1 MFSMFYNGEM
11 PANPSYQEILKLDRM
26 LTDANIPHTLSRSFD
41 GWTVCYP
48 TERRSD
54 DCIMDAIEHSGSYG
68 KEIDKLEIM
77 GLLTPE
83 EEERD
88 SVLGYLTAEDV
99 FERIRKHYNRE
110 WDEYVNGLAKKTSEE
125 DAEEDDI
132 SESSDNRI
140 MTPEEFAKKM
150 KKISDNLKYQ
160 NDAYYDEEDA
170 HMQMDDL
177 MSDLL
182 RQLGYGEGIDI
193 FDNTS
198 KWHA

>member
-1 MFSMFYNGEM
+1 
-11 PANPSYQEILKLDRM
+11 
-26 LTDANIPHTLSRSFD
+26 
-41 GWTVCYP
+41 
-48 TERRSD
+48 
-54 DCIMDAIEHSGSYG
+54 
-68 KEIDKLEIM
+68 M
-77 GLLTPE
+77 GLLTPDE
-83 EEERD
+83 EEYD

-99 FERIRKHYNRE
+99 FERIRKHHNGE
-110 WDEYVNGLAKKTSEE
+110 WDKYVNDLVKKTS
-125 DAEEDDI
+125 EEDDI

-198 KWHA
+198 KWYA

>member
-1 MFSMFYNGEM
+1 MFGIDYSTNS
-11 PANPSYQEILKLDRM
+11 NYQEILKLDRM
-26 LTDANIPHTLSRSFD
+26 LTDASIPHTLDRLFD
-41 GWTVCYP
+41 GWQVCYP
-48 TERRSD
+48 TREEPELA
-54 DCIMDAIEHSGSYG
+54 MDAIEHYGSYG
-68 KEIDKLEIM
+68 KDEDKLEIM
-77 GLLTPE
+77 GLLTPDE
-83 EEERD
+83 EEYD

-99 FERIRKHYNRE
+99 FERIRKHHNGE
-110 WDEYVNGLAKKTSEE
+110 WDKYVNDLVKKTSEE

-160 NDAYYDEEDA
+160 NDVYYDEEDA

-198 KWHA
+198 KWYA

>member
-1 MFSMFYNGEM
+1 MFGIDYSTNS
-11 PANPSYQEILKLDRM
+11 NYQEILKLDRM
-26 LTDANIPHTLSRSFD
+26 LTDASIPHTLDRLFD
-41 GWTVCYP
+41 GWQVCYP
-48 TERRSD
+48 TREEPELV
-54 DCIMDAIEHSGSYG
+54 MDAIEHYGSYG
-68 KEIDKLEIM
+68 KDEDKLEIM
-77 GLLTPE
+77 GLLTPDE
-83 EEERD
+83 EYD

-99 FERIRKHYNRE
+99 FERICKHYNGE

-125 DAEEDDI
+125 DAKEDDI
-132 SESSDNRI
+132 SESSDNHT

-193 FDNTS
+193 FENTN
-198 KWHA
+198 KWYS

>member
-1 MFSMFYNGEM
+1 
-11 PANPSYQEILKLDRM
+11 
-26 LTDANIPHTLSRSFD
+26 
-41 GWTVCYP
+41 
-48 TERRSD
+48 
-54 DCIMDAIEHSGSYG
+54 MDAIEHYGSYG
-68 KEIDKLEIM
+68 KDEDKLEIM
-77 GLLTPE
+77 GLLTPDE
-83 EEERD
+83 EEHD

-99 FERIRKHYNRE
+99 FERIRKHHNGE
-110 WDEYVNGLAKKTSEE
+110 WDEYVNSLAKKTSEE

-132 SESSDNRI
+132 SEPSDNRI
-140 MTPEEFAKKM
+140 MAPEEFAKKM

>member
-1 MFSMFYNGEM
+1 MFGINYSTDSN
-11 PANPSYQEILKLDRM
+11 YQEILKLDRM
-26 LTDANIPHTLSRSFD
+26 LTDASIPHTLDRLFD
-41 GWTVCYP
+41 GWQVCYP
-48 TERRSD
+48 TREQPELV
-54 DCIMDAIEHSGSYG
+54 MDAIEHYGSYG
-68 KEIDKLEIM
+68 KDEDKLEIM
-77 GLLTPE
+77 GLLTPDE
-83 EEERD
+83 EEYD

-99 FERIRKHYNRE
+99 FERVRKHHNGE
-110 WDEYVNGLAKKTSEE
+110 WGEYVNGLAKKTSEE

-160 NDAYYDEEDA
+160 EEDA
-170 HMQMDDL
+170 HMQMDNL

-198 KWHA
+198 KWYA

>member
-1 MFSMFYNGEM
+1 MFGIDYSTNS
-11 PANPSYQEILKLDRM
+11 NYQEILKLDRM
-26 LTDANIPHTLSRSFD
+26 LTNASIPHTLDRLFD
-41 GWTVCYP
+41 GWQVCYP
-48 TERRSD
+48 TREEPELV
-54 DCIMDAIEHSGSYG
+54 MDAIEHYGSYG
-68 KEIDKLEIM
+68 KDEDKLEIM
-77 GLLTPE
+77 GLLTPDE
-83 EEERD
+83 EEHD

-99 FERIRKHYNRE
+99 FERIRKHHNGE
-110 WDEYVNGLAKKTSEE
+110 WDKYVNDLVKKTSEE

-160 NDAYYDEEDA
+160 NDAHYDEEVA
-170 HMQMDDL
+170 HMRMDDL

-193 FDNTS
+193 FENTN
-198 KWHA
+198 KWYS

>member
-1 MFSMFYNGEM
+1 MFGINYSTDSN
-11 PANPSYQEILKLDRM
+11 YQEILKLDRM
-26 LTDANIPHTLSRSFD
+26 LTDASIPHTLDRLFD
-41 GWTVCYP
+41 GWQVCYP
-48 TERRSD
+48 AREQPELV
-54 DCIMDAIEHSGSYG
+54 MDAIEHYGSYG
-68 KEIDKLEIM
+68 KDEDKLEIM
-77 GLLTPE
+77 GLLTPDE
-83 EEERD
+83 EEHD

-99 FERIRKHYNRE
+99 FERIRKHHNGE
-110 WDEYVNGLAKKTSEE
+110 WDEYVNGLAKKTS
-125 DAEEDDI
+125 EEDDI

-160 NDAYYDEEDA
+160 NDAYCNEEDA

-198 KWHA
+198 KWYA